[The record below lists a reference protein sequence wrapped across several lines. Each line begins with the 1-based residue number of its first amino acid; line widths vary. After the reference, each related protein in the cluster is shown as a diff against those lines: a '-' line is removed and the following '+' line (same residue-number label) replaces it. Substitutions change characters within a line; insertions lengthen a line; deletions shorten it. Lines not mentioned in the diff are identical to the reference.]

1 MVIDNIQIIE
11 ALLFASDSPVPA
23 KKLREIIPEI
33 ENVKEIKKIIAEIDE
48 KYQKQ
53 NSPLKIVELAGG
65 FQIVTREEF
74 ATWISQLFRARSR
87 AKLTRKGLET
97 LSIIAYKQPITKVEV
112 EKIRGVNSD
121 GVVRTLIERNLITI
135 RGREKAPGNP
145 LLYGTTNYFLE
156 YFGLKSIT
164 DLPKL
169 KEMDELLKGD
179 SKFLESLDQVALDQ
193 LHPEALGMNSME
205 SSEGQSNELLDEIA
219 RVENEANVNETE
231 EPSTEPENIDDAII
245 EMDSDES
252 LEQQENEEAN
262 KNEEE
267 NDEDSKPEDGEP
279 LE

>member
-11 ALLFASDSPVPA
+11 ALLFASDSPVPG

-33 ENVKEIKKIIAEIDE
+33 GNEKKIKKLIAKIDE
-48 KYQKQ
+48 KYQQQ

-65 FQIVTREEF
+65 YQIVTREEF

-145 LLYGTTNYFLE
+145 LLYGTTSNFLE

-169 KEMDELLKGD
+169 KEVDELLKGD

-193 LHPEALGMNSME
+193 MSPEALGISSME
-205 SSEGQSNELLDEIA
+205 SPSEASNELLDEIE
-219 RVENEANVNETE
+219 RVEKEKESESEQVETKVI
-231 EPSTEPENIDDAII
+231 EPDIVDEKEN
-245 EMDSDES
+245 
-252 LEQQENEEAN
+252 
-262 KNEEE
+262 E
-267 NDEDSKPEDGEP
+267 NDESTPKE

>member
-11 ALLFASDSPVPA
+11 ALLFASDSPVPGN
-23 KKLREIIPEI
+23 KLREILPEI
-33 ENVKEIKKIIAEIDE
+33 DSGKKIKKLIAEIDE

-53 NSPLKIVELAGG
+53 NSPLKVVELAGG
-65 FQIVTREEF
+65 YQIVTREEF
-74 ATWISQLFRARSR
+74 STWISHLFRARSR

-97 LSIIAYKQPITKVEV
+97 LAIIAYKQPVTKVEV

-169 KEMDELLKGD
+169 KEIDELLKGD

-193 LHPEALGMNSME
+193 MTPEALGMSSME
-205 SSEGQSNELLDEIA
+205 SPVEPSNELLDEIV
-219 RVENEANVNETE
+219 RVEKEAEANSGQTETDMSKPDNVVDE
-231 EPSTEPENIDDAII
+231 EKDN
-245 EMDSDES
+245 DES
-252 LEQQENEEAN
+252 SSEEQTQ
-262 KNEEE
+262 
-267 NDEDSKPEDGEP
+267 
-279 LE
+279 